1 MVHTFVVVAINTD
14 QNIVPRVLID
24 TSASNNQPTT
34 EWIKE
39 ELEEEL
45 YGLTS
50 FNPKKIKVGKRM
62 VEPSV
67 NCLKIFNQ
75 ENCTIQICIL
85 RKSNSY
91 DFKFTFQR
99 MSQNEMRLDF
109 DL

>member
-1 MVHTFVVVAINTD
+1 MVHTFVVVNTD

-50 FNPKKIKVGKRM
+50 FNPNKIKVGKRM

-67 NCLKIFNQ
+67 NCLKIFLSSSTVSLQSGKMYHPNL
-75 ENCTIQICIL
+75 N
-85 RKSNSY
+85 
-91 DFKFTFQR
+91 
-99 MSQNEMRLDF
+99 F
-109 DL
+109 DKIEFL